1 MKKILG
7 LDLGSSSVGWA
18 FILEDEM
25 QSKILGAGVRLVSLS
40 SDESN
45 DFQKGKAISIN
56 KDRTLRRGA
65 RRSLQRFKQRRDAI
79 LRQFKSI
86 GFITNEF
93 NQAEDNTLF
102 THYSYAIRSKAAT
115 EAVTKEQFV
124 RVLSI
129 LNKKRGYKSSRK
141 DAPLVEGS
149 QENDVIFDGMDVA
162 RKLYQQNLTPGQY
175 ALSVIEKGGEV
186 PAFYAS
192 DLTNELKRI
201 VTFQLVG
208 NENLP
213 PDLLDLV
220 LNKSRNATYYFFDK
234 ILNIPIAENKG
245 SKEDIKKQRFIW
257 RAEAVSQKVDASVL
271 AFIIGDLNDQISKSS
286 NYFSHPISIKCG
298 YWVNVINILYNFDYE
313 Q

>member
-79 LRQFKSI
+79 LRIFKSI

-115 EAVTKEQFV
+115 EAVTKEEFV
-124 RVLSI
+124 RVLLM

-175 ALSVIEKGGEV
+175 ALSIIEKGGEV

-192 DLTNELKRI
+192 IL
-201 VTFQLVG
+201 F
-208 NENLP
+208 
-213 PDLLDLV
+213 
-220 LNKSRNATYYFFDK
+220 SRRTPWRS
-234 ILNIPIAENKG
+234 IL
-245 SKEDIKKQRFIW
+245 F
-257 RAEAVSQKVDASVL
+257 
-271 AFIIGDLNDQISKSS
+271 
-286 NYFSHPISIKCG
+286 
-298 YWVNVINILYNFDYE
+298 
-313 Q
+313 